1 MGTGVIFPLSAIPF
15 SILIMFLF
23 LRKEHIQNIETKLYK
38 VLIITNFIG
47 LIIEILCTYAS
58 SIYATQKIFADFI
71 YKSYLVYL
79 ITWTSLFTY
88 YVYRVSRTS
97 NDDIPR
103 SKKFLIISLAII
115 ANLTLYL
122 LPIDVVIKDNFQ
134 TRYTTGL
141 SVIFAYSVS
150 GILVFI
156 LLWLLFKNRK
166 NIKRKKYIP
175 VFVFFVVGTISI
187 IIQMVEPQILLLTYV
202 ETFICVIMY
211 FTIENP
217 DMKLLNEFV
226 NNKKLTET
234 SIEEKSNLLFQVS
247 QEVKKPLLQIT
258 ELSSEINK
266 SNDKNEIKDKSS
278 KIETISRNVSDVI
291 DNVLDISQMDRQ
303 NIKVTNHAYDIYKIL
318 KEIIYVTKNKYRDEG
333 KNIEF
338 KYSISSTIPEM
349 LYGDPLKIKQVIC
362 SILFNAFANTEEGY
376 IDLDVTNM
384 VKYDVCRLIITIT
397 DSGKGMK
404 LEKINEILN
413 DAKELDEKELS
424 KIENLDVDL
433 KLAKKIV
440 DLLGGALLVK
450 SELNKGTT
458 FTIIIN
464 QLIDDS
470 NETRQIQALAD
481 TLSNKKKVLLIDDNY
496 LELEEYAYELR
507 RNSLEVVSTMY
518 GQDCIDKLEKNEKFD
533 LIIVDDELENFNS
546 LEILKGIKKLKIKN
560 LKVVIMLEQKKEFM
574 KEKFLR
580 DYPFTDYLL
589 KSNYKDEIKRIK
601 DKYL

>member
-1 MGTGVIFPLSAIPF
+1 MGTGVVFPLSAIPF
-15 SILIMFLF
+15 SILIMVLF
-23 LRKEHIQNIETKLYK
+23 FRKEHIQNIETKLYK
-38 VLIITNFIG
+38 ILIITNFIG
-47 LIIEILCTYAS
+47 LVVELLCTYAS
-58 SIYATQKIFADFI
+58 SIYSTQRILAEII

-79 ITWTSLFTY
+79 ISWTSIFTY

-97 NDDIPR
+97 TDDLPR
-103 SKKFLIISLAII
+103 SKQLLIITLATI

-141 SVIFAYSVS
+141 SVMFAYFVS
-150 GILVFI
+150 GILVLI
-156 LLWLLFKNRK
+156 LLWILFKNRK
-166 NIKRKKYIP
+166 NIRRKKYIP
-175 VFVFFVVGTISI
+175 VFVFFVVGTASI

-217 DMKLLNEFV
+217 DMKLLSEFV

-258 ELSSEINK
+258 ELSSDINK
-266 SNDKNEIKDKSS
+266 SNDRTEIKDKSY
-278 KIETISRNVSDVI
+278 KIESISRNVSEVI

-303 NIKVTNHAYDIYKIL
+303 NIKITNHSYDIYKIL

-338 KYSISSTIPEM
+338 KYSISSTIPEK
-349 LYGDPLKIKQVIC
+349 LHGDPLKIKQVIC
-362 SILFNAFANTEEGY
+362 SVLFNAFANTDDGY
-376 IDLDVTNM
+376 IDLDVSNM

-397 DSGKGMK
+397 DSGNGMK

-413 DAKELDEKELS
+413 DTKELDEKELN

-433 KLAKKIV
+433 KLSKKIV
-440 DLLGGALLVK
+440 DLMGGALLIK
-450 SELNKGTT
+450 SEINKGST

-464 QLIDDS
+464 QLIDNS
-470 NETRQIQALAD
+470 SETRQIQAIAD
-481 TLSNKKKVLLIDDNY
+481 TLSNKKKVLLIDDDY
-496 LELEEYAYELR
+496 LELERYAYELR

-518 GQDCIDKLEKNEKFD
+518 GQDCIEKLENKEKFD

-546 LEILKGIKKLKIKN
+546 LEILNGIKKLKIKN
-560 LKVVIMLEQKKEFM
+560 QKVVIMLDQKKEFM
-574 KEKFLR
+574 KHKFLN
-580 DYPFTDYLL
+580 DYPFTDYML
-589 KSNYKDEIKRIK
+589 KSDYENEIKRLN

>member
-397 DSGKGMK
+397 DSGNGMT
-404 LEKINEILN
+404 LEQINEILN